1 MLTALDIQNVVLI
14 EKLSLQGDSGLVALT
29 GETGAGKSIL
39 LDALGLALGNR
50 ADAGMVRHG
59 SEQAS
64 VTATFDL
71 PPAHPAFPFLKEKE
85 IDLGGE
91 TTLILRRTVAKDGR
105 SKAFVND
112 NAIGVQ
118 SLRDLGNLLIE
129 IHGQFDTHGLLDP
142 ATHGPVIDA
151 YAGLTAEAD
160 KVETAWH
167 SWKASQK
174 KRDDALSAVE
184 GLKAQEDYLTHVV
197 KELDAAGP
205 EEGEEEALSEK
216 RIRLK
221 NSEKQN
227 RAFADT
233 ADIMSGDDGIL
244 QLITRTESALSRLSV
259 PGDDSLNGVMDALSR
274 ARAELE
280 DASWQIEKLAAANS
294 TGENLEEIEDRY
306 FLLRDLAKKHRVT
319 ADALPALH
327 RELSDKLKLITQQD
341 KTIGDLE
348 KQVELSRAQ
357 YIAIAGGLTAKRR
370 KAAEKIAKALNA
382 ELPDL
387 KLEKAVFSIDVATM
401 SDEKDWTPRGFER
414 MQFMVSTNPG
424 APAGPLQ
431 KIASGGEMS
440 RLMLA
445 LKVVLAETGSVPTL
459 IFDEVDSGIGGATA
473 DAVGS
478 RLQRLAQRY
487 QVLVV
492 THSPQVAARAEHHW
506 HVAKESTKGKTT
518 TSIAPLES
526 IAARQEEI
534 ARMLSGAEVTAE
546 ARAQAAKL
554 LKNSEKHAA

>member
-14 EKLSLQGDSGLVALT
+14 EKLSLPGNDGLVALT

-39 LDALGLALGNR
+39 LDALGLALGKR

-59 SEQAS
+59 AEQAS
-64 VTATFDL
+64 VSATFDL
-71 PPAHPAFPFLKEKE
+71 PANHPAFPFLIEKD
-85 IDLGGE
+85 IDLAGD
-91 TTLILRRTVAKDGR
+91 TTLILRRTLAKDGR

-112 NAIGVQ
+112 IAIGVQ
-118 SLRDLGNLLIE
+118 SLRELGDLLIE

-160 KVETAWH
+160 KVEKSWD
-167 SWKASQK
+167 SWKAAQR
-174 KRDDALSAVE
+174 KRDEALAAVE

-205 EEGEEEALSEK
+205 EEGEEEVLAEK

-221 NSEKQN
+221 NNEKQM
-227 RAFADT
+227 RAFTDT
-233 ADIMSGDDGIL
+233 SDILAGDDGIL
-244 QLITRTESALSRLSV
+244 QLMTRAESALSRLST
-259 PGDDSLNGVMDALSR
+259 PGDDSMNGVMDALSR
-274 ARAELE
+274 ARIELE
-280 DASWQIEKLAAANS
+280 EASWQIEKIASANN
-294 TGENLEEIEDRY
+294 TGENLDEIEERY
-306 FLLRDLAKKHRVT
+306 FLLKELAKKHRVT

-348 KQVELSRAQ
+348 KHAELSRAQ
-357 YIAIAGGLTAKRR
+357 YIALAGGLTSKRR
-370 KAAEKIAKALNA
+370 KAAEKIAKALNV

-401 SDEKDWTPRGFER
+401 ADETEWTPRGFEK

-424 APAGPLQ
+424 APAGPLH

-492 THSPQVAARAEHHW
+492 THSPQVASRARHHW
-506 HVAKESTKGKTT
+506 HVAKETAKGKTV
-518 TSIAPLES
+518 TSITPLETLN
-526 IAARQEEI
+526 ARQEEI
-534 ARMLSGAEVTAE
+534 ARMLSGAEVTPE
-546 ARAQAAKL
+546 ARAQAATL
-554 LKNSEKHAA
+554 LKNAEKHAA